1 MPLDLPECLQGRC
14 DRVVYLRWLYRKAR
28 AHVNRDRERFGR
40 ENCTVASYKLKIQE
54 AVIAGGSHD
63 YYTGSALDWSL
74 ISKFDNALAREGRSK
89 YLRTFGNLP
98 TVDHEFDSEGKLLR
112 FVICSWRVNDAK
124 SHLTEK
130 EFVELCEQVI
140 AHRDKTG
147 QKE

>member
-1 MPLDLPECLQGRC
+1 MPFDLPHCLKDCC
-14 DRVVYLRWLYRKAR
+14 DRIAYMHWLQRKAK

-40 ENCTVASYKLKIQE
+40 ETCTVASYKLKIHE

-74 ISKFDNALAREGRSK
+74 ISKFDNTQAREGGSR
-89 YLRTFGNLP
+89 YLRTFGSLP
-98 TVDHEFDSEGKLLR
+98 TVDHEFDSEGKLLK

-124 SHLTEK
+124 SHLTEQ

-140 AHRDKTG
+140 AYRDK
-147 QKE
+147 KR